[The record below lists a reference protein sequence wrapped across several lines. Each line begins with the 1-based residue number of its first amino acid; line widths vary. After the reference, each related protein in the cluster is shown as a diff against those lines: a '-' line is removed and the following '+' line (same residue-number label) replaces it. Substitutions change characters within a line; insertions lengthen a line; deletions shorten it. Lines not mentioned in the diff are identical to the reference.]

1 MLSSRTPLARLRWL
15 LTASVVLV
23 LAGFL
28 HAAPPPFNATEARKS
43 VVFIKRITPG
53 LGPAVGSGFLVGPD
67 GLIFTNRHVAV
78 PSDEG
83 IMGSLLL
90 VGVPSAKDADVLE
103 YYRAETVYV
112 PEKKVGLDFAVL
124 KIEARQGGPKFQPLP
139 LSYEK
144 LDLGSDVAVLGYPYV
159 QENQPNLSFNKGSV
173 SATRVRIGD
182 RSFYQTD
189 AAINP
194 GNSGGPLLNK
204 NGEAVGIITLK
215 KGNADNIGFA
225 LQLNEVKSAA
235 EQAEK
240 KAAQVKATPGPLDPG
255 DLPVI
260 ASIAPKKDNWDATGG
275 ELRENKETLVLEDN
289 GGAYWVTSKTPL
301 PQNFQLVLQCRIE
314 FLKGNQQLQPSQRS
328 MLRTLCVRF
337 DTPDTKSM
345 ILERKGS
352 LVRFSHEQ
360 LLLYKEGAGDAVKVE
375 QKGNTEE
382 PFVLVITRSGGDYT
396 VAVDGEILLKY
407 RDDQPLKGGQK
418 FCLGGYLSR
427 LHIGD
432 VSVIKLEGGLAK
444 ADGESPPSNP
454 VKRPRIEPKGVK
466 VDEKP
471 SDPQS
476 VAPEFDKVPLF
487 DLSKGAGLPGYL
499 KATPAMLGE
508 VDGLRNGE
516 ARVKLPDLDGKDF
529 TFDVLLKFEE
539 GEQSIAVIGV
549 TAAGPITSAISS
561 SVCSRVH
568 GPGHG
573 GYATFS
579 VTGKAEGGLGGKAF
593 KTAGPHLY
601 RIEKKGDSLS
611 LAIGEW
617 KDGKFTPYSVRT
629 LSAFAREAP
638 VLAKGD
644 GVPFF
649 GGDATF
655 LAVRLAV
662 DGKAVDPGKPAPPS
676 ADLSKVPLLALGG
689 ANPLPAYLVAV
700 EVGLADKDGIRLDKA
715 AYQTK
720 ATGLIDEDFVFDM
733 RFSFTEQEQRIIN
746 VGLRGEKG
754 QEVYSRVH
762 SPAYGG
768 YGTVTISGVDEFQLG
783 AFKTAGP
790 HLFRIEKR
798 GDTLTLAV
806 GAEKNGVFVPK
817 VTKTIPRLS
826 NTAPFLTGSECS
838 VFVYGGGKMEAV
850 RFVVNGQSPATS
862 VAIVPKGRP
871 GPKPTDPKL
880 PAASGATGIEGRE
893 HLIRLNSAPLPSY
906 LGVKPGLAFDPAGG
920 LMVRDNKMVHSSAAD
935 FANKDFT
942 FDVVFRFK
950 EKEQAICLVGIGAAE
965 PRLGGG
971 IDLKDSVCSRLHG
984 PGFGGYGTVTVSGQE
999 EKQLGEYKTAGP
1011 HMFRLQ
1017 KKGNV
1022 LTMAVCIGFKDKFT
1036 ADIEKSISDLK
1047 AVAPYLTGTNS
1058 RLFFGAGGVVE
1069 SVRLVVD
1076 GQPIE
1081 SRDLIPNLPS
1091 RVVVGRALG
1100 QPLIAASG
1108 GKKFAVA
1115 SGPKGLAV
1123 SADGKVSWVPAVEQL
1138 GRHEVRI
1145 NITGPKET
1153 AQVIL
1158 AVEVVSVED
1167 AAAVGGNLAKIDS
1180 LYQLPL
1186 AAGTAYIGPGL
1197 DGKSILLVEG
1207 DRLRRLTGGGITVK
1221 EEIRLPA
1228 RYERL
1233 FERADYFVGLSEE
1246 KKALHVIDKKTMKV
1260 RRSIK
1265 MNYQERTDLAP
1276 HPSRPVCYVCVVT
1289 GGDGPP
1295 ARVLIVEEDTGDVL
1309 EPRGLLGSWAAVA
1322 PDGRTLYTGY
1332 REVFQKGSR
1341 LLFNPDRIH
1350 VVPEYGTFDALLVY
1364 DLTGPK
1370 PVLRQS
1376 KEEPGGNG
1384 SGIVLSPDGKR
1395 LTYLSHTGYPV
1406 SSGDI
1411 PAWSP
1416 TSLDKRPVGYSTKQE
1431 NGSSWVAYHPVLG
1444 IAAVPTK
1451 GGVACFNRET
1461 GEVEAKRA
1469 DLTYPYLGS
1478 PTVSR
1483 VFFSPDGRS
1492 LLLECEES
1500 GGRSLRR
1507 VTLNLTVPEV
1517 ARLPK

>member
-275 ELRENKETLVLEDN
+275 ELRENKETLVLENN

-508 VDGLRNGE
+508 VD
-516 ARVKLPDLDGKDF
+516 
-529 TFDVLLKFEE
+529 
-539 GEQSIAVIGV
+539 
-549 TAAGPITSAISS
+549 SS

-579 VTGKAEGGLGGKAF
+579 VTGKAEGGARGK
-593 KTAGPHLY
+593 GVQ
-601 RIEKKGDSLS
+601 
-611 LAIGEW
+611 
-617 KDGKFTPYSVRT
+617 DGRT
-629 LSAFAREAP
+629 
-638 VLAKGD
+638 
-644 GVPFF
+644 
-649 GGDATF
+649 
-655 LAVRLAV
+655 
-662 DGKAVDPGKPAPPS
+662 
-676 ADLSKVPLLALGG
+676 
-689 ANPLPAYLVAV
+689 
-700 EVGLADKDGIRLDKA
+700 
-715 AYQTK
+715 
-720 ATGLIDEDFVFDM
+720 
-733 RFSFTEQEQRIIN
+733 
-746 VGLRGEKG
+746 
-754 QEVYSRVH
+754 
-762 SPAYGG
+762 
-768 YGTVTISGVDEFQLG
+768 
-783 AFKTAGP
+783 
-790 HLFRIEKR
+790 
-798 GDTLTLAV
+798 
-806 GAEKNGVFVPK
+806 
-817 VTKTIPRLS
+817 
-826 NTAPFLTGSECS
+826 
-838 VFVYGGGKMEAV
+838 
-850 RFVVNGQSPATS
+850 
-862 VAIVPKGRP
+862 
-871 GPKPTDPKL
+871 
-880 PAASGATGIEGRE
+880 
-893 HLIRLNSAPLPSY
+893 APLPDREER
-906 LGVKPGLAFDPAGG
+906 GLAELGDRRMEGRQVHPVFGQDAQRVREGSPSSRQGG
-920 LMVRDNKMVHSSAAD
+920 RSS
-935 FANKDFT
+935 
-942 FDVVFRFK
+942 
-950 EKEQAICLVGIGAAE
+950 
-965 PRLGGG
+965 
-971 IDLKDSVCSRLHG
+971 
-984 PGFGGYGTVTVSGQE
+984 
-999 EKQLGEYKTAGP
+999 
-1011 HMFRLQ
+1011 
-1017 KKGNV
+1017 V
-1022 LTMAVCIGFKDKFT
+1022 LWW
-1036 ADIEKSISDLK
+1036 
-1047 AVAPYLTGTNS
+1047 
-1058 RLFFGAGGVVE
+1058 R
-1069 SVRLVVD
+1069 RH
-1076 GQPIE
+1076 
-1081 SRDLIPNLPS
+1081 IP
-1091 RVVVGRALG
+1091 GRALG
-1100 QPLIAASG
+1100 RGWKSRRSREAGSAFGRPFEGAAS
-1108 GKKFAVA
+1108 
-1115 SGPKGLAV
+1115 
-1123 SADGKVSWVPAVEQL
+1123 
-1138 GRHEVRI
+1138 
-1145 NITGPKET
+1145 
-1153 AQVIL
+1153 
-1158 AVEVVSVED
+1158 
-1167 AAAVGGNLAKIDS
+1167 
-1180 LYQLPL
+1180 
-1186 AAGTAYIGPGL
+1186 
-1197 DGKSILLVEG
+1197 
-1207 DRLRRLTGGGITVK
+1207 
-1221 EEIRLPA
+1221 
-1228 RYERL
+1228 
-1233 FERADYFVGLSEE
+1233 RA
-1246 KKALHVIDKKTMKV
+1246 
-1260 RRSIK
+1260 RRS
-1265 MNYQERTDLAP
+1265 QSA
-1276 HPSRPVCYVCVVT
+1276 S
-1289 GGDGPP
+1289 
-1295 ARVLIVEEDTGDVL
+1295 
-1309 EPRGLLGSWAAVA
+1309 GLLGC
-1322 PDGRTLYTGY
+1322 R
-1332 REVFQKGSR
+1332 
-1341 LLFNPDRIH
+1341 
-1350 VVPEYGTFDALLVY
+1350 
-1364 DLTGPK
+1364 
-1370 PVLRQS
+1370 
-1376 KEEPGGNG
+1376 
-1384 SGIVLSPDGKR
+1384 
-1395 LTYLSHTGYPV
+1395 
-1406 SSGDI
+1406 
-1411 PAWSP
+1411 
-1416 TSLDKRPVGYSTKQE
+1416 
-1431 NGSSWVAYHPVLG
+1431 
-1444 IAAVPTK
+1444 
-1451 GGVACFNRET
+1451 
-1461 GEVEAKRA
+1461 
-1469 DLTYPYLGS
+1469 
-1478 PTVSR
+1478 
-1483 VFFSPDGRS
+1483 
-1492 LLLECEES
+1492 
-1500 GGRSLRR
+1500 
-1507 VTLNLTVPEV
+1507 
-1517 ARLPK
+1517 